1 MFELNRDVQ
10 LFLDILSQKKEK
22 LDSLRPL
29 PENSI
34 KSLKEKLIL
43 DWTYHS
49 NAIEGNTLTIYE
61 TKVVLENGIT
71 VAGKTLKEHL
81 EVINHKE
88 AILYLEE
95 LIKNNTSLSEWE
107 IKSLHK
113 LILKGIDD
121 KNAGVYRKE
130 NVYISGASFTPPD
143 YTQVP
148 YLMSQLVERINNLE
162 AHPVVKASIL
172 HADFVK
178 IHPFIDGNGRTARL
192 LMNLELMRNGYP
204 IAIIPKEIRAYYYQA
219 LDKACSEEVY
229 DDFIILVCERINK
242 TFDLYFGLI
251 REA

>member
-1 MFELNRDVQ
+1 MYNIREDVMAFLNV
-10 LFLDILSQKKEK
+10 LSQKKEK

-29 PENSI
+29 PENSV

-61 TKVVLENGIT
+61 TKVVIENGIT

-95 LIKNNTSLSEWE
+95 LVKNNTSLSEWV
-107 IKSLHK
+107 IKSIHR

-143 YTQVP
+143 YIQVP
-148 YLMSQLVERINNLE
+148 ILMTKLVEKINNYNI
-162 AHPVVKASIL
+162 HPIVIASVL
-172 HADFVK
+172 HVDFVK
-178 IHPFIDGNGRTARL
+178 IHPFVDGNGRTARL
-192 LMNLELMRNGYP
+192 LMNLELMKSGYP
-204 IAIIPKEIRAYYYQA
+204 IAIIPKEIRAYYYQT
-219 LDKACSEEVY
+219 LDKACTQEDY
-229 DDFIILVCERINK
+229 NDFIILVCERVNN
-242 TFDLYFGLI
+242 TFDLYFGLLGKV
-251 REA
+251 